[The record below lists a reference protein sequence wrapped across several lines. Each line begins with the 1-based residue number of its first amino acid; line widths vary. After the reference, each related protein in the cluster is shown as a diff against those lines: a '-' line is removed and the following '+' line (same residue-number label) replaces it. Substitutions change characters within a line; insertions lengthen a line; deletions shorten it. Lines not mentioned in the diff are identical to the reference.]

1 MTATIRK
8 PVGRPKDEE
17 LPARRRQEILD
28 AAGMF
33 FARLGYPNADLRLLA
48 DELGVAKGTLYRYFP
63 SKKDLFLATVDNC
76 ILQLNVK
83 VREAWL
89 QADSPLGRIEKAL
102 SAFFGFFD
110 AHPHAIELI
119 VQERAEFK
127 DRPVLFQT
135 ELDGDN
141 NLWQAHFSELIA
153 SDVLREVP
161 VTRLIETMNSLVYG
175 VIFNKYVT
183 GADEN
188 LQAKTSGVL
197 DILFNGLMKD
207 NRRYQAFETG
217 QTSTQDET
225 QGLSQDK
232 TQTACDDT
240 QSSPEIETIISIS
253 SSNSTPCVQK

>member
-28 AAGMF
+28 AAGLF

-63 SKKDLFLATVDNC
+63 SKKDLFLATVHNC
-76 ILQLNVK
+76 ILQLNNQVL
-83 VREAWL
+83 EASL
-89 QADSPLGRIEKAL
+89 KADSPLGRIEKAL
-102 SAFFGFFD
+102 CAFFGFFD

-127 DRPVLFQT
+127 DRPVLFQ
-135 ELDGDN
+135 LDLEGSG
-141 NLWQAHFSELIA
+141 NLWQTHFSELIA
-153 SDVLREVP
+153 ADVLREVP
-161 VTRLIETMNSLVYG
+161 VHRLSETMNSLVYG

-183 GADEN
+183 GANET
-188 LQAKTSGVL
+188 LESKASAVL

-207 NRRYQAFETG
+207 NKRYQAFDGTPVF
-217 QTSTQDET
+217 QLDD
-225 QGLSQDK
+225 SQSSLN
-232 TQTACDDT
+232 DDT
-240 QSSPEIETIISIS
+240 QSSPDIETIVSITS
-253 SSNSTPCVQK
+253 SASAQCAQN